1 MSISPSPFS
10 DGGLFLRDIYM
21 PKILVETTGEFEL
34 VDFAQGGA
42 IVAHNRPSVVEAT
55 TFIQTRA
62 SLGQIRVLD
71 TLTDEAT
78 DAEFE
83 KYYQESDKDTELAM
97 DAFKTAYS
105 SSNQTTTTKQQV
117 QPEVKTRGRKS

>member
-1 MSISPSPFS
+1 
-10 DGGLFLRDIYM
+10 M

-34 VDFAQGGA
+34 VDFTYGGA
-42 IVAHNRPSVVEAT
+42 IVAHDRPSVVEAT
-55 TFIQTRA
+55 VFIQTRA
-62 SLGQIRVLD
+62 SIGQIRVLD

-83 KYYQESDKDTELAM
+83 KYFKDSDKDVELAM

-105 SSNQTTTTKQQV
+105 SSSQTTTTKQQAV
-117 QPEVKTRGRKS
+117 PKVKPRGDNK

>member
-1 MSISPSPFS
+1 
-10 DGGLFLRDIYM
+10 M
-21 PKILVETTGEFEL
+21 PKLLVETTGEFEL
-34 VDFAQGGA
+34 VDFSYNQA
-42 IVAHNRPSVVEAT
+42 IVAHDRPSVVEAT
-55 TFIQTRA
+55 TFIQTRT

-83 KYYQESDKDTELAM
+83 KYFKDSDKDVELAI

-105 SSNQTTTTKQQV
+105 SSNETTSTKRQDT
-117 QPEVKTRGRKS
+117 PEVKQGRRPKQQNTES